1 MGSSA
6 KSFKMLGH
14 IVLALCLVQ
23 RSLSLTL
30 TKKNEIQKS
39 GDPFSDNYID
49 EVLANL
55 RDMVITNNLDPAEL
69 PDAETGFSDTVL
81 GITWHGSAKLYNGK
95 FWGLSTIARTG
106 DTSFTVEGTTARL
119 TAYVGITG
127 ASAHYDASAE
137 FMGITVHAG
146 ANANVADI
154 QIYLDASMDLTDL
167 NSGLKL
173 QQFHISHV
181 GNIDVDIS
189 GLGPLDW
196 ILELL
201 VDFIDT
207 FLKDWIISLV
217 EGPLKDLIQSILDD
231 IIPDIPSKIIGIN

>member
-1 MGSSA
+1 MG
-6 KSFKMLGH
+6 MLMH
-14 IVLALCLVQ
+14 TLFAFLLVQ
-23 RSLSLTL
+23 SALSLTL
-30 TKKNEIQKS
+30 TKKNELQKS

-49 EVLANL
+49 QVLANL
-55 RDMVITNNLDPAEL
+55 RDMVIAENLDPADL
-69 PDAETGFSDTVL
+69 PNADTGFSDTVL
-81 GITWHGSAKLYNGK
+81 GITWHGSAHLYNGK

-106 DTSFTVEGTTARL
+106 DTNFVVDGTTARL
-119 TAYVGITG
+119 TAYVGIN
-127 ASAHYDASAE
+127 DASAE
-137 FMGITVHAG
+137 FMGITVHAA
-146 ANANVADI
+146 ANADVADI
-154 QIYLDASMDLTDL
+154 QIYLDATMDLSDL

-173 QQFHISHV
+173 QEFHISHV
-181 GNIDVDIS
+181 GNINVHIS

-231 IIPDIPSKIIGIN
+231 LIPEIPSKLLGY